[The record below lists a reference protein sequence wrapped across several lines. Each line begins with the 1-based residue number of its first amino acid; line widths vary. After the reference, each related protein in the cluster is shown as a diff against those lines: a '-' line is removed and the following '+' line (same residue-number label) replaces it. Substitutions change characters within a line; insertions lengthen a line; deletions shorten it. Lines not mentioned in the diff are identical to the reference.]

1 MSNLRITEIKAFVPS
16 KNFEISKQFYQDLG
30 FTMDSDDDGI
40 AYFHFENVS
49 FLLQDYCVEAL
60 AENFMMHILVEDV
73 DAWWGQVLNSGVV
86 EKYGVRITP
95 IELCRLK
102 RHLQTIR
109 SRQHGPHAE
118 SNLEQRFCLAARK
131 ASVNPIQGHK
141 LYSKVLT
148 I

>member
-60 AENFMMHILVEDV
+60 AENFMMHILVESM
-73 DAWWGQVLNSGVV
+73 ASELHPLNFKPGKCVISVFLILPAFCGALVKTSREVHLAISPPPTVV
-86 EKYGVRITP
+86 
-95 IELCRLK
+95 
-102 RHLQTIR
+102 
-109 SRQHGPHAE
+109 
-118 SNLEQRFCLAARK
+118 
-131 ASVNPIQGHK
+131 
-141 LYSKVLT
+141 
-148 I
+148 